1 MIEKVNLFVL
11 MCVSVVAAG
20 FFAGVETGFLSV
32 PRVRLLS
39 LVRQS
44 SPRAKRLSK
53 ILGDMSRVLTTLL
66 VGNNLASVLFSTAT
80 AALGAR
86 LFSDMPA
93 TRSAWSLTAAVLML
107 FLGEYLPKLIFASRP
122 LRRSLWAARPYRVA
136 AWFLALPVAAFSAFV
151 RAIFRV
157 RQPRSLRLGVSRDGL
172 RMLVA
177 DRHDATRLT
186 QFERRLIDRVLMLQA
201 TFAKDLMHP
210 ATMKDLEELKEYRRP
225 GKAGHFCIPAMTRGD
240 DILPLMR
247 RNRSPVAV
255 VCDGTTGVELGVVTE
270 EDVLLALTGTLKE
283 G

>member
-1 MIEKVNLFVL
+1 MGKTAILFVL
-11 MCVSVVAAG
+11 MVFSVAVAA
-20 FFAGVETGFLSV
+20 FCAGVETGFLSV
-32 PRVRLLS
+32 SRVRLLS

-44 SPRAKRLSK
+44 APRAKRLAR
-53 ILGDMSRVLTTLL
+53 ILSDMSRVLTTLL
-66 VGNNLASVLFSTAT
+66 VGNNLASVLFSTAV

-86 LFSDMPA
+86 LFADLPLA
-93 TRSAWSLTAAVLML
+93 HSAWALAAAVLML

-122 LRRSLWAARPYRVA
+122 LRRSLWASGPYRMLARV
-136 AWFLALPVAAFSAFV
+136 LALPVAAFSAFV
-151 RAIFRV
+151 RVVFRV

-201 TFAKDLMHP
+201 TFAKDLLHP
-210 ATMKDLEELKEYRRP
+210 ATAKDLAELKEYRRP
-225 GKAGHFCIPAMTRGD
+225 GKTGHFCIPSMTRGD

-247 RNRSPVAV
+247 RNQSPVAV
-255 VCDGTTGVELGVVTE
+255 VCDEETGAELGVVTE
-270 EDVLLALTGTLKE
+270 EDVLLALTGVLKE

>member
-1 MIEKVNLFVL
+1 MGGTAILIVL
-11 MCVSVVAAG
+11 MAFSVAVAA
-20 FFAGVETGFLSV
+20 FCAGVETGFLSV
-32 PRVRLLS
+32 SRVRLLS

-44 SPRAKRLSK
+44 APRAKRLAR

-66 VGNNLASVLFSTAT
+66 VGNTLADVLFSTAA

-86 LFSDMPA
+86 LFAGMPLVH
-93 TRSAWSLTAAVLML
+93 SAWSLVAAVLML

-122 LRRSLWAARPYRVA
+122 LRRSLWASGPYRILA
-136 AWFLALPVAAFSAFV
+136 RILALPVAAFSAFV
-151 RAIFRV
+151 RAVFRV

-172 RMLVA
+172 RMLMA
-177 DRHDATRLT
+177 DRNDATRLT

-201 TFAKDLMHP
+201 TFAKDLLHP
-210 ATMKDLEELKEYRRP
+210 ATEKDLAELKAYRRP
-225 GKAGHFCIPAMTRGD
+225 GKTGHFCIPSMTRGD
-240 DILPLMR
+240 AILPLMR

-255 VCDGTTGVELGVVTE
+255 VCDEATGAELGVVTE

>member
-1 MIEKVNLFVL
+1 MIKLACIFVL
-11 MCVSVVAAG
+11 MVLSVAVAA
-20 FFAGVETGFLSV
+20 FCAGVETGFLSV

-44 SPRAKRLSK
+44 APRAKRLSR

-66 VGNNLASVLFSTAT
+66 VGNNLAAVLFSTAS
-80 AALGAR
+80 ASLGAH
-86 LFSDMPA
+86 LFAKMPLA
-93 TRSAWSLTAAVLML
+93 HSAWSLAAAVLML

-122 LRRSLWAARPYRVA
+122 LRRSLWASGPYRA
-136 AWFLALPVAAFSAFV
+136 LAWSLALPVSAFSAFV
-151 RAIFRV
+151 RVVFRV

-177 DRHDATRLT
+177 DRDDATRLT

-201 TFAKDLMHP
+201 SFAKDLLHP
-210 ATMKDLEELKEYRRP
+210 ATAKDAEEMKEYRRP
-225 GKAGHFCIPAMTRGD
+225 GKGGHFCIPSMTRGD

-247 RNRSPVAV
+247 RNQSPVAV
-255 VCDGTTGVELGVVTE
+255 VCDEETGAELGVVTE
-270 EDVLLALTGTLKE
+270 EDVLLALTGVLKE

>member
-1 MIEKVNLFVL
+1 MIKLASLFVL
-11 MCVSVVAAG
+11 MVLSMAIAA
-20 FFAGVETGFLSV
+20 FCAGVETGFLSV

-44 SPRAKRLSK
+44 APRAKRLSR

-66 VGNNLASVLFSTAT
+66 VGNNLAAVLFSTAS
-80 AALGAR
+80 ASLGAH
-86 LFSDMPA
+86 LFAKMPLA
-93 TRSAWSLTAAVLML
+93 HSAWSLVAAVLML

-122 LRRSLWAARPYRVA
+122 LRRSLWASGPYRA
-136 AWFLALPVAAFSAFV
+136 LAWALALPVSAFSAFV
-151 RAIFRV
+151 RVVFRV

-177 DRHDATRLT
+177 DRDDATRLT

-201 TFAKDLMHP
+201 TFAKDLLHP
-210 ATMKDLEELKEYRRP
+210 ASAKDLAELKEYRRP
-225 GKAGHFCIPAMTRGD
+225 GKTGHFCIPSMTRGD

-247 RNRSPVAV
+247 RNQSPVAV
-255 VCDGTTGVELGVVTE
+255 VCDEETGAELGVVTE
-270 EDVLLALTGTLKE
+270 EDVLLALTGVLKE

>member
-1 MIEKVNLFVL
+1 MGGTATLFVL
-11 MCVSVVAAG
+11 MVFSVAVAA
-20 FFAGVETGFLSV
+20 FCAGVETGFLSV
-32 PRVRLLS
+32 SRVRLLS

-44 SPRAKRLSK
+44 APRAKRLAR

-66 VGNNLASVLFSTAT
+66 VGNNLASVLFSTAA

-86 LFSDMPA
+86 LFAGLPLA
-93 TRSAWSLTAAVLML
+93 HSAWSLAAAVLML

-122 LRRSLWAARPYRVA
+122 LRRSLWASGPYRILA
-136 AWFLALPVAAFSAFV
+136 RILALPVAAFSAFV
-151 RAIFRV
+151 RVVFRV

-201 TFAKDLMHP
+201 TFAKDLLHP
-210 ATMKDLEELKEYRRP
+210 ATAKDLAELKEYRRP
-225 GKAGHFCIPAMTRGD
+225 GKTGHFCIPSMTHGD

-247 RNRSPVAV
+247 RNQSPVAV
-255 VCDGTTGVELGVVTE
+255 VCDETTGAELGVVTE
-270 EDVLLALTGTLKE
+270 EDVLLALTGVLKE

>member
-1 MIEKVNLFVL
+1 MGKVAILFVL
-11 MCVSVVAAG
+11 MAFSVAVAA
-20 FFAGVETGFLSV
+20 FCAGVETGFLSV
-32 PRVRLLS
+32 SRVRLLS

-44 SPRAKRLSK
+44 APRAKRLAR

-66 VGNNLASVLFSTAT
+66 VGNNLAAVLFSTAS
-80 AALGAR
+80 ASLGAQM
-86 LFSDMPA
+86 FANMPLA
-93 TRSAWSLTAAVLML
+93 HSAWSLAAAVLML

-122 LRRSLWAARPYRVA
+122 LRRSLWASGPYRMLA
-136 AWFLALPVAAFSAFV
+136 LALALPVAAFSAFV
-151 RAIFRV
+151 RVAFRV

-201 TFAKDLMHP
+201 TFARDLMHA
-210 ATMKDLEELKEYRRP
+210 ATEKDLAELKEYHRP
-225 GKAGHFCIPAMTRGD
+225 GKVGHFCIPAMTHGD

-255 VCDGTTGVELGVVTE
+255 VCDEATGAELGVVTE

>member
-1 MIEKVNLFVL
+1 MGKTAILFVL
-11 MCVSVVAAG
+11 MVFSVAVAA
-20 FFAGVETGFLSV
+20 FCAGVETGFLSV
-32 PRVRLLS
+32 SRVRLLS

-44 SPRAKRLSK
+44 APRAKRLAR

-66 VGNNLASVLFSTAT
+66 VGNNLASVLFSTAV
-80 AALGAR
+80 AALVAR
-86 LFSDMPA
+86 LFAGLPLVH
-93 TRSAWSLTAAVLML
+93 SAWSLAAAVLML

-122 LRRSLWAARPYRVA
+122 LRRSLWASGPYRILARV
-136 AWFLALPVAAFSAFV
+136 LALPVAAFSAFV
-151 RAIFRV
+151 RVVFRV

-201 TFAKDLMHP
+201 TFAKDLLHP
-210 ATMKDLEELKEYRRP
+210 ATAKDLAELKEFRRP
-225 GKAGHFCIPAMTRGD
+225 GKTGHFCIPSMTRGD

-247 RNRSPVAV
+247 RNQSPVAV
-255 VCDGTTGVELGVVTE
+255 VCDEVTGAELGVVTE
-270 EDVLLALTGTLKE
+270 EDVLLALTGVLKE

>member
-1 MIEKVNLFVL
+1 MMKTAILFLL
-11 MCVSVVAAG
+11 MGVSVAAAG

-44 SPRAKRLSK
+44 APRAKRLAR

-86 LFSDMPA
+86 LFWNMPA
-93 TRSAWSLTAAVLML
+93 ARSVWSLAAAVLML

-122 LRRSLWAARPYRVA
+122 LRRSLLAAQPYRVA
-136 AWFLALPVAAFSAFV
+136 ATILAVPVAAFSAFV
-151 RAIFRV
+151 RIVFRV

-177 DRHDATRLT
+177 DRDDATRLT

-210 ATMKDLEELKEYRRP
+210 ATAKDLAEMKEYRRP
-225 GKAGHFCIPAMTRGD
+225 GKVGHFCIPSMTRGD

-247 RNRSPVAV
+247 HNRSPVAV
-255 VCDGTTGVELGVVTE
+255 VCDEATGAELGVVTE